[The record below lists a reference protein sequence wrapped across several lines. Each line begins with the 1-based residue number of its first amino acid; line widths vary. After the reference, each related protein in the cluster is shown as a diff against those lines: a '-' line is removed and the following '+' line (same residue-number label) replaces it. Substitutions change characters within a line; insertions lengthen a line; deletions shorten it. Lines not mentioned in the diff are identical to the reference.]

1 MFKSAAPVST
11 KNALKH
17 WYREFARGDD
27 LSAGYVRTKQ
37 RYSDEQK
44 RIAVEHYQDNGRCL
58 AWTIKALGY
67 PGREKLSAWIDE
79 YQPGDRRRVHTGNS
93 SGTIRSEPQKRTAVI
108 DLCARS
114 DSARSVAQKVGVSR
128 QTLYEWKNQKLGR
141 EVPASMTR
149 RRELPPTDSRD
160 ELEREF
166 ATQWLWTYN
175 NERPNM
181 GIGGITPAQKL
192 KMAA

>member
-1 MFKSAAPVST
+1 MYSYEDRMRAVHLYIKLGKRANATIRQLGYPT

-17 WYREFARGDD
+17 WYREFAGGDD

-44 RIAVEHYQDNGRCL
+44 RVAVEHYLENGRCL

-79 YQPGDRRRVHTGNS
+79 YQPGDRRRVHTGNL
-93 SGTIRSEPQKRTAVI
+93 SGIRSEQQKRTAVI

-128 QTLYEWKNQKLGR
+128 QTLYDWKNQKLGR

-149 RRELPPTDSRD
+149 RRKLSPTASRD
-160 ELEREF
+160 ELERELE
-166 ATQWLWTYN
+166 AL
-175 NERPNM
+175 RSDV
-181 GIGGITPAQKL
+181 
-192 KMAA
+192 